1 MEIPVEKITDEQA
14 ANVLGAVAA
23 ATIPDP
29 PKKKSC
35 IIRLPNRSASTVTSA
50 PEADLEQY
58 PNGLNWRGDSR
69 IG

>member
-35 IIRLPNRSASTVTSA
+35 IIRT
-50 PEADLEQY
+50 PEQIGEHGHQCA
-58 PNGLNWRGDSR
+58 RG
-69 IG
+69 